1 MVQLWISLVNEKFSS
16 RPCENKRIL
25 RIFRN
30 RENLFYGDNELD
42 IYITPKK
49 DYADLSSVFT
59 RVANK
64 DGGWIRNLKVADGV
78 VSSECNLSQIVSNF
92 GSISE
97 SGLRKMFPRKEKGKV
112 SQCIV
117 YRKDGNFYA
126 YGCETE
132 RFYYVFLFATS

>member
-30 RENLFYGDNELD
+30 HENMFYGDNELD

-59 RVANK
+59 RVTNK
-64 DGGWIRNLKVADGV
+64 DGGWIRNLKAADGI
-78 VSSECNLSQIVSNF
+78 VSSESSLSQIISNF

-97 SGLRKMFPRKEKGKV
+97 SG
-112 SQCIV
+112 
-117 YRKDGNFYA
+117 
-126 YGCETE
+126 
-132 RFYYVFLFATS
+132 TSTSM

>member
-1 MVQLWISLVNEKFSS
+1 MVHCWVSLVNEKFSS

-25 RIFRN
+25 RIFRDG
-30 RENLFYGDNELD
+30 ENLFYGDNELD
-42 IYITPKK
+42 IFITPKK
-49 DYADLSSVFT
+49 DYSDLSSVFT
-59 RVANK
+59 HVINK
-64 DGGWIRNLKVADGV
+64 CGGWSRNLKVTDGV
-78 VSSECNLSQIVSNF
+78 ISSECSLSQIVSKF

-97 SGLRKMFPRKEKGKV
+97 SGLRKLFPRKEKGKV
-112 SQCIV
+112 TQCIV